1 MITALSNPKVKD
13 VAALQK
19 KAALRKEKGLFA
31 VEGRRFCEEIPADRL
46 VQAYATAEFAASPE
60 GEALCRR
67 LKAEEVSPEVMEKM
81 ADTKTPQGILAVVR
95 MQSASCAGW
104 GSGPLLV
111 LENVQD
117 PGNIGTLFR
126 TAEAAGAGGI
136 LLNEGCADPYSPKV
150 LRATMGAIFRLPFAV
165 TEDLPEAIRTLKA
178 SGYTVFAAHLK
189 GRDLYGEAAFP
200 EKTAFL
206 LGNEGNG
213 LTEEISGTADA
224 LIRIPM
230 EGKTESLNVA
240 VAGALLLYEAKRQ
253 RRHEAPGT
261 AVQDGKK

>member
-31 VEGRRFCEEIPADRL
+31 AEGRRFVAEIPPERV
-46 VQAYATAEFAASPE
+46 VQAYATPDFAESPE
-60 GEALCRR
+60 GRALCER
-67 LKAEEVSPEVMEKM
+67 LHPETVSPEVMEKM
-81 ADTKTPQGILAVVR
+81 SDTRSPQGILALVR
-95 MQSASCAGW
+95 MSDQKLCDLDPAR
-104 GSGPLLV
+104 GPLLI

-126 TAEAAGAGGI
+126 TAEAAGSGGI
-136 LLNEGCADPYSPKV
+136 VLSGDSADPYSPKV
-150 LRATMGAIFRLPFAV
+150 LRATMGAVFRLPFVIAD
-165 TEDLPEAIRTLKA
+165 DLPGTVRSLKEQ
-178 SGYTVFAAHLK
+178 GVKIFAAHLK
-189 GRDLYGEAAFP
+189 GENLYTEAAFP

-213 LTEEISGTADA
+213 LSEEISALADR

-240 VAGALLLYEAKRQ
+240 VAGALLLYEAM
-253 RRHEAPGT
+253 RRRICPPASS
-261 AVQDGKK
+261 